1 MTRALLALLCLSVVT
16 ARAEPGYT
24 QRMFRRAMSK
34 DNLAVSGSLSMSPL
48 YVLITVCDRK
58 SRADR
63 VICVSSNLLAGA
75 IHEEYGLPYDMTG
88 QRKEFEIAMHQPK
101 RRFCFHRSKAAKN
114 IACDYSPSTLAEV
127 RRRLANMSRAQ
138 LRAEVDRQGTVKET
152 PWWHTEKYQDAVAH
166 VLLERGILVGYA
178 DNTHALYCDE

>member
-1 MTRALLALLCLSVVT
+1 MLTQKT
-16 ARAEPGYT
+16 ANCS
-24 QRMFRRAMSK
+24 SK
-34 DNLAVSGSLSMSPL
+34 KSEVKTLGL
-48 YVLITVCDRK
+48 DRK
-58 SRADR
+58 IRSNSRY
-63 VICVSSNLLAGA
+63 
-75 IHEEYGLPYDMTG
+75 EEYGLPYDMSG

-138 LRAEVDRQGTVKET
+138 LRAEVDRQGTVKEI